1 MNEYYNMNEIFKID
15 NEYFNKYEFEEF
27 SDFIKYYNVSY
38 EEFLKIKYNIKNI
51 ENDIYNDIYNC
62 IS

>member
-1 MNEYYNMNEIFKID
+1 MNEYYNMNEIIKID

-38 EEFLKIKYNIKNI
+38 DEFIRIKYNIDF
-51 ENDIYNDIYNC
+51 ENDIYNDIYNV